1 VSGGRSG
8 PAAGEHGSVT
18 GERGSV
24 TVEFAVALPV
34 VAVVLAAGIG
44 GVMVVDAQ
52 GRLQAG
58 VVTAARAFGRGDD
71 AAGRRALETADAGSV
86 RIDRSRG
93 LVCVRA
99 GRAAGNGPFAPLE
112 LRGSAC
118 SVDEQGLDEQG
129 VDEQVVDGRIVDEQV
144 DGGPS

>member
-1 VSGGRSG
+1 VSSGRRG
-8 PAAGEHGSVT
+8 AAA

-44 GVMVVDAQ
+44 GVAVVDTQ
-52 GRLQAG
+52 GRLQAAA
-58 VVTAARAFGRGDD
+58 VTAARAFGRGDD
-71 AAGRRALETADAGSV
+71 AAGRRVLETADAGSV
-86 RIDRSRG
+86 RVDRARG

-99 GRAAGNGPFAPLE
+99 GRAAGRGPFAALE

-118 SVDEQGLDEQG
+118 SVDEQRVDAQG
-129 VDEQVVDGRIVDEQV
+129 VDAQGVDEQV